1 MRALQ
6 IKGYGDIKANL
17 FFGEIEKPIIKN
29 NQVLVEVHSAGV
41 NPIDYKIIE
50 GLLKSIRKL
59 NFPAPIG
66 FDVSGVVV
74 KKGPDVKN
82 LNIGDEIYSRVSSDS
97 PGTFAEFVAIDSDLV
112 SLKPSNINFNE
123 ASSLPL
129 VALTTIQS
137 FEKANLKSGDKILI
151 HAGSGGI
158 GTFAIQYAKSKG
170 AYVYT
175 TTSTKN
181 VAWVSKLGADRVI
194 DYKRENYLDIVKE
207 IDVVYDT
214 LGGSYTHEAFEVIKK
229 GGKVISIVGD
239 VDKETAKELNLN
251 PIIRCL
257 LALKRR
263 KITKQIKKKSAYYKL
278 MLMEPNGSQLS
289 NIKTLVESQ
298 LIKPVIDKEFSLSNS
313 IEALLYQKSGRAKG
327 KVIIKVK

>member
-6 IKGYGDIKANL
+6 IKGYGDIKASL
-17 FFGEIEKPIIKN
+17 AFGEIKKPVIKN

-41 NPIDYKIIE
+41 NPIDYKITE
-50 GLLKSIRKL
+50 GLLKSIQKL

-74 KKGPDVKN
+74 EKGSDVKN

-97 PGTFAEFVAIDSDLV
+97 PGTFAEYVAIDGDLV
-112 SLKPSNINFNE
+112 SLKPSNVNFSE
-123 ASSLPL
+123 ASGLPL

-158 GTFAIQYAKSKG
+158 GTFAIQYAKSMG

-181 VAWVSKLGADRVI
+181 VAWVSELGADRVI
-194 DYKRENYLDIVKE
+194 DYKKENYLDVVNE

-214 LGGSYTHEAFEVIKK
+214 LGGNYTHDAFEVIKN
-229 GGKVISIVGD
+229 GGKVISIAGEID
-239 VDKETAKELNLN
+239 NETAKELNLN
-251 PIIRCL
+251 SIIRFL

-263 KITKQIKKKSAYYKL
+263 KITKQIKKKSAYYKFL
-278 MLMEPNGSQLS
+278 LMEPSGSQLT

-298 LIKPVIDKEFSLSNS
+298 LIKPVLDKEFSFSKS

>member
-17 FFGEIEKPIIKN
+17 AFGEIEKPIIKN

-74 KKGPDVKN
+74 EKGPDVKN

-112 SLKPSNINFNE
+112 SLKPSNISFNE

-137 FEKANLKSGDKILI
+137 FEKVNLKSGDKILI

-214 LGGSYTHEAFEVIKK
+214 LGGNYTHEAFEVIKK

-263 KITKQIKKKSAYYKL
+263 KITKQIKTKSAYYKL

-298 LIKPVIDKEFSLSNS
+298 LIKPIIDKEFSLSNS